1 MFDYATKADF
11 KNAASADTS
20 KFAKEIDLAN
30 LKSNIDKLDID
41 KLKNVT
47 TNLRNLK
54 SKEEKLYVGK
64 WLPVPVDLSKLS
76 DVVKNDAIK
85 KDTYNAKIKRIEDKI
100 PDITNLATNT
110 TLNAKI
116 YGVTKKIT
124 SITNLATSTTA
135 LNAKTKD
142 GKNKIPN
149 IASLAT
155 TTTTALTAVEN
166 EIPNDSNLVKKTDY
180 NTKISKTENKIT
192 TAQCQDKCITTQGFN
207 KLTSESFAAT
217 QKQGNL
223 ASKSDIDNN
232 VKKKKVYLNKI
243 ELNELSKKVKSLS
256 TKKLRKD
263 LINKFSIHNEAKYF
277 SSGIFQNYLVFTP
290 GKKCIRYFSGTTW
303 INSWKPNGIPEEN
316 ITIEIL
322 HQLLLII
329 IYYQI

>member
-47 TNLRNLK
+47 INLRNLK
-54 SKEEKLYVGK
+54 SKEEILYVGK
-64 WLPVPVDLSKLS
+64 LLLVPVDLSKLS

-85 KDTYNAKIKRIEDKI
+85 KDIYNAKIKSIEDKI

-124 SITNLATSTTA
+124 SITNLATSATA
-135 LNAKTKD
+135 LNAKIND

-155 TTTTALTAVEN
+155 TTTALTAVEN
-166 EIPNDSNLVKKTDY
+166 EIPNSSNLVKKTDY

-192 TAQCQDKCITTQGFN
+192 TDQRQDKCITTQRFN
-207 KLTSESFAAT
+207 KLPSENFAAT
-217 QKQGNL
+217 LKQGNL
-223 ASKSDIDNN
+223 ASKSDIANS
-232 VKKKKVYLNKI
+232 VKK
-243 ELNELSKKVKSLS
+243 
-256 TKKLRKD
+256 R
-263 LINKFSIHNEAKYF
+263 
-277 SSGIFQNYLVFTP
+277 
-290 GKKCIRYFSGTTW
+290 
-303 INSWKPNGIPEEN
+303 
-316 ITIEIL
+316 
-322 HQLLLII
+322 
-329 IYYQI
+329 QI

>member
-64 WLPVPVDLSKLS
+64 LLPVPVDLSKLS

-85 KDTYNAKIKRIEDKI
+85 KDTYNAKIKRIENKI

-116 YGVTKKIT
+116 YGVTKTIT

-207 KLTSESFAAT
+207 KLTSENFAAT

-223 ASKSDIDNN
+223 ASKSDLANF
-232 VKKKKVYLNKI
+232 VKKKK
-243 ELNELSKKVKSLS
+243 
-256 TKKLRKD
+256 
-263 LINKFSIHNEAKYF
+263 
-277 SSGIFQNYLVFTP
+277 GIFKQNWT
-290 GKKCIRYFSGTTW
+290 
-303 INSWKPNGIPEEN
+303 
-316 ITIEIL
+316 
-322 HQLLLII
+322 
-329 IYYQI
+329 

>member
-11 KNAASADTS
+11 KNVASADTS

-64 WLPVPVDLSKLS
+64 LLPVPVDLSKLS

-155 TTTTALTAVEN
+155 TTTALTAVEN
-166 EIPNDSNLVKKTDY
+166 EIPNASNLVKKTDY
-180 NTKISKTENKIT
+180 NTKVSKTENKIT

-207 KLTSESFAAT
+207 KLTSEKFAAT
-217 QKQGNL
+217 Q
-223 ASKSDIDNN
+223 
-232 VKKKKVYLNKI
+232 NK
-243 ELNELSKKVKSLS
+243 
-256 TKKLRKD
+256 
-263 LINKFSIHNEAKYF
+263 
-277 SSGIFQNYLVFTP
+277 
-290 GKKCIRYFSGTTW
+290 
-303 INSWKPNGIPEEN
+303 
-316 ITIEIL
+316 EI
-322 HQLLLII
+322 
-329 IYYQI
+329 